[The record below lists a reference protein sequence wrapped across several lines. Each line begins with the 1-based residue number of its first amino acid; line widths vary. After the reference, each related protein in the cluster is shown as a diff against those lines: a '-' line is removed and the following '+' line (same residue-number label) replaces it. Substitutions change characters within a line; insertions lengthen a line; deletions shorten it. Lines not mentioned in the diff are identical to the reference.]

1 FELCGAAGWLR
12 AQAKIGR
19 ANSGPGGEEHAS
31 FDRMIQ
37 FAHVSGPRML
47 VEGFEGRRIKGSD
60 VLAVALRVALKEV
73 VGKEIDVFAPFAKRR
88 QVNLDGIQPEE
99 KVLTK
104 AAGSGLCVDVGERRE
119 DIDLLAHHRSEEH
132 TSEL

>member
-1 FELCGAAGWLR
+1 
-12 AQAKIGR
+12 
-19 ANSGPGGEEHAS
+19 
-31 FDRMIQ
+31 
-37 FAHVSGPRML
+37 ML

-104 AAGSGLCVDVGERRE
+104 AAGSGLCVDVGVGRGQNSHVHTARGRGADALEVAGFQNAQKLCLQVER
-119 DIDLLAHHRSEEH
+119 DIGNFVQK
-132 TSEL
+132 